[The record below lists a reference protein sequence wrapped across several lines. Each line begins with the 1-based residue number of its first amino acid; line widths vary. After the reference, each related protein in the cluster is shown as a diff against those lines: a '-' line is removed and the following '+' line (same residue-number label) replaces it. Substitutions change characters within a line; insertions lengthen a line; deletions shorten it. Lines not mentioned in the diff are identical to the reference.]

1 MIHDLKVIVEVGK
14 YQTRK
19 IKPRVEQRKLG
30 LLELPAAVLHLEF
43 GFDNVGVRDF
53 ASMLELLRNF
63 QKPIALVCASFRS
76 LEFVLSRGHVV
87 KTLHDG
93 NDEPPR
99 SNFCLCASTRGR
111 GRNAAPRRN

>member
-14 YQTRK
+14 YEKGK
-19 IKPRVEQRKLG
+19 IKTRVEQHQLR

-43 GFDNVGVRDF
+43 GFDNVGGRDF

-93 NDEPPR
+93 HDEAPR
-99 SNFCLCASTRGR
+99 CNFSLCASNLSHGR
-111 GRNAAPRRN
+111 SAPPRRS